1 MMNTRENTAIAKYQ
15 SIDEVVQSLSEV
27 SERAK
32 KHDAL
37 AKIQPQQKLF
47 GKTKTPTIDDI
58 NNLVNDVDG
67 QLIDLKN
74 FNIEILDEIR
84 SVCMLLSAVDKKHV
98 DELLATATAAH
109 EASIKATKNVESI
122 NTIMLILTSLQHLGD
137 IDQMWE
143 EGNAHAAILS
153 ALVAYKGELSKLK
166 HIMDVDKLWEDN
178 RAHASSLEKQS
189 KRISEL
195 SKALDDQAETI
206 NTMHSTLQ
214 AMVKKQE
221 SFIAATN
228 IALSERQ
235 TAIDQHLEVWEKA
248 LQDAL
253 SNLNDQVK
261 MNGEVLTQKA
271 SEISA
276 EQTAALAAMKKEQA
290 ENLLQLK
297 NTQENQLNAIQK
309 AQENQLNAIQKAQEE
324 SLMRIADSQADTLQ
338 EIKKEQADE
347 LAQINKDQSEQFD
360 AINKSVNEEKAA
372 LAAAVSVL
380 TLKVKTAYIFA
391 GGAAAVT
398 AIHLLLSILGVI

>member
-15 SIDEVVQSLSEV
+15 SIDEVVQSLSEF

-37 AKIQPQQKLF
+37 QKIEPQKKLF
-47 GKTKTPTIDDI
+47 GKTKTPTIDEF

-84 SVCMLLSAVDKKHV
+84 NVCMLLSAVDKKHV

-143 EGNAHAAILS
+143 EGNAHAATLS
-153 ALVAYKGELSKLK
+153 ALVAYKGEMSKLK

-178 RAHASSLEKQS
+178 CTHASSLEKQS

-195 SKALDDQAETI
+195 SKALDDQAKTI

-214 AMVKKQE
+214 AMVEKQE
-221 SFIAATN
+221 AFVAATN
-228 IALSERQ
+228 IALAERQ
-235 TAIDQHLEVWEKA
+235 TAIDQHLEAQEKA

-253 SNLNDQVK
+253 ANLNEQVK
-261 MNGEVLTQKA
+261 MNGEILTKKA
-271 SEISA
+271 SELSV
-276 EQTAALAAMKKEQA
+276 EQAAALAAMKKEQA
-290 ENLLQLK
+290 ENLLKLK
-297 NTQENQLNAIQK
+297 NNQED
-309 AQENQLNAIQKAQEE
+309 QLNAIQKAQEE
-324 SLMRIADSQADTLQ
+324 SLTHIADLQADALQ
-338 EIKKEQADE
+338 EIKKVQVDE

-360 AINKSVNEEKAA
+360 AINKSVDEEKAA
-372 LAAAVSVL
+372 LAATVSAL

-398 AIHLLLSILGVI
+398 AIHLLLSILGVV